1 MLQPYTDVT
10 CKRLTLVTLQ
20 ALAIKKLFI
29 TAPSH
34 CIEKHSNELRSFNQT

>member
-1 MLQPYTDVT
+1 MLQPYTDVK